1 MKEKL
6 KKLIRPGLFIL
17 AGALAGLGYYYL
29 FGCRNGCLI
38 TSSPWRTMIY
48 MGIVGGLL
56 SVITGKGCKNG
67 CST

>member
-17 AGALAGLGYYYL
+17 GGALAGLGYYYL

-48 MGIVGGLL
+48 MGLIGWLL
-56 SVITGKGCKNG
+56 SGIGRKERKDGCN
-67 CST
+67 T

>member
-17 AGALAGLGYYYL
+17 GGALLGLGYYFL
-29 FGCRNGCLI
+29 FGCRNGCAI

-48 MGIVGGLL
+48 MGIAGGLL
-56 SVITGKGCKNG
+56 SVIFRKESRNECNT
-67 CST
+67 

>member
-17 AGALAGLGYYYL
+17 GGALAGLGYYDL
-29 FGCRNGCLI
+29 FGCKNGCLI

-48 MGIVGGLL
+48 MALAGWLL
-56 SVITGKGCKNG
+56 SGIFRKEKKDGCN
-67 CST
+67 T

>member
-17 AGALAGLGYYYL
+17 GGALAGLGYYYF
-29 FGCRNGCLI
+29 FGCRNGCPI
-38 TSSPWRTMIY
+38 TFSPWRTMIY
-48 MGIVGGLL
+48 MAIVGGLL
-56 SVITGKGCKNG
+56 SGIFRKEKKDG

>member
-1 MKEKL
+1 MKQKL
-6 KKLIRPGLFIL
+6 KKLIRPGLFVL
-17 AGALAGLGYYYL
+17 GGALLGLGYYAL

-48 MGIVGGLL
+48 TGILGGLL
-56 SVITGKGCKNG
+56 SVLTGKEHKNG